1 MLLADYNSFFQ
12 LHFIIIFSHNSILF
26 MFLANYNRMAI
37 IGRFLDKALFNKLLE
52 SDKSSFVAMYGRRR
66 IGKTYLIGS
75 KFENFTFS
83 FTI

>member
-1 MLLADYNSFFQ
+1 
-12 LHFIIIFSHNSILF
+12 

-37 IGRFLDKALFNKLLE
+37 IGRFRDKALFNKLLE
-52 SDKSSFVAMYGRRR
+52 SDKSSFVAMCGRRR